1 MREEILAMLKELRPE
16 NDFESSADFFE
27 DALLDSFDL
36 LSLISML
43 EEKYGIQVDG
53 LDIVP
58 ENFMDVDAI
67 IALVGKS
74 RKGN

>member
-1 MREEILAMLKELRPE
+1 MREEILEMLKELRPE
-16 NDFESSADFFE
+16 NDFASSAAFFE

-74 RKGN
+74 RKGD

>member
-1 MREEILAMLKELRPE
+1 
-16 NDFESSADFFE
+16 
-27 DALLDSFDL
+27 
-36 LSLISML
+36 ML

-74 RKGN
+74 RKGD